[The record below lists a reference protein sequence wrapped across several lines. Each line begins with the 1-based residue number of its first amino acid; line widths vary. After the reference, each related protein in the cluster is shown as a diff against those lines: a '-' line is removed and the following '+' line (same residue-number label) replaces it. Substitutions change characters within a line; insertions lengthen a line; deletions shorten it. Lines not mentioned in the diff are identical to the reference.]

1 MKPYLVVRVAE
12 AADEFSFRFR
22 SEMRTDHTVYVAQE
36 QQKSDNRDGWQRP
49 EQCVF
54 EFDTEADA
62 NAFAEVA
69 AKKWPQN
76 RYVTAHVHN
85 VYQPIVSEIRKSSF
99 SEKGLLPT

>member
-1 MKPYLVVRVAE
+1 M
-12 AADEFSFRFR
+12 
-22 SEMRTDHTVYVAQE
+22 
-36 QQKSDNRDGWQRP
+36 
-49 EQCVF
+49 F
-54 EFDTEADA
+54 EFDTEQDA